1 MKQSQIESPCI
12 GVCQFPGGVCKGC
25 GRTQEEAFEWYDMT
39 DEQKQAV
46 INRIE
51 KKQKGWVK

>member
-12 GVCQFPGGVCKGC
+12 GVCQFPGGVCRGC
-25 GRTQEEAFEWYDMT
+25 GRTQEEAFEWYDMS

-46 INRIE
+46 LNRLE
-51 KKQKGWVK
+51 KKEKGWFK

>member
-1 MKQSQIESPCI
+1 MKQSQVESPCI
-12 GVCQFPGGVCKGC
+12 GVCQFPSGVCKGC

-46 INRIE
+46 LNRLE
-51 KKQKGWVK
+51 KKSKGWFK

>member
-1 MKQSQIESPCI
+1 MPDKIESPCI
-12 GVCQFPGGVCKGC
+12 GVCQFPGGVCQGC
-25 GRTQEEAFEWYDMT
+25 GRTQEEAFEWYDMI

-51 KKQKGWVK
+51 KKQKGWFK